1 MDIMSGVTFYFDW
14 EISLLNWFQN
24 IHTSFGDKFWGI
36 ITLFG
41 AKGLFWVVLSLVIL
55 LTVKD
60 KRVGWTMVG
69 ALFID
74 VLLCNVILKNVVQ
87 RNRPFWIFPD
97 IPLVDGVAVPD
108 DYSFPS
114 GHTGASF
121 AAATALFARNKKW
134 GVPAFVLAALICIS
148 RMYLFVH
155 FPTDVLAGVVIGV
168 FAGICSFFI
177 VNAFYKDKDL
187 KKYMPIFGQPF

>member
-1 MDIMSGVTFYFDW
+1 MEPMSGFTFYFEW

-24 IHTSFGDKFWGI
+24 IHTSFGDKFWSI
-36 ITLFG
+36 MTLFG
-41 AKGLFWVVLSLVIL
+41 AKGLFWVVLSLIIL

-60 KRVGWTMVG
+60 KRMGWTMVG

-74 VLLCNVILKNVVQ
+74 VLLVNVILKNAVQ

-114 GHTGASF
+114 GHTGAAF
-121 AAATALFARNKKW
+121 AAACALFARNKKW
-134 GVPAFVLAALICIS
+134 GVPAIILAALIGVS

-155 FPTDVLAGVVIGV
+155 FPTDVFAGVIIGV
-168 FAGICSFFI
+168 IAAICSFYI
-177 VNAFYKDKDL
+177 VNAFYKDKDI
-187 KKYMPIFGQPF
+187 KKYLPIFGQPF

>member
-1 MDIMSGVTFYFDW
+1 MEVMSGNTFYFDW

-24 IHTSFGDKFWGI
+24 IHTPFGDKFWSVM
-36 ITLFG
+36 TLFG
-41 AKGLFWVVLSLVIL
+41 AKGLFWAVLSLIIL

-69 ALFID
+69 ALVID
-74 VLLCNVILKNVVQ
+74 VLITNVILKNVVQ

-97 IPLVDGVAVPD
+97 IPLVDGVKVPD

-114 GHTGASF
+114 GHTAASF
-121 AAATALFARNKKW
+121 AVASAIFSRYKKW
-134 GVPAFVLAALICIS
+134 GVPALVLAALVGIS

-155 FPTDVLAGVVIGV
+155 FPTDVFAGVIIGIIAAV
-168 FAGICSFFI
+168 CSFFI

-187 KKYMPIFGQPF
+187 HKFMPIFGQPF

>member
-1 MDIMSGVTFYFDW
+1 MEAMSGVTFYMDW

-24 IHTSFGDKFWGI
+24 IHSAVGDKFWSI

-41 AKGLFWVVLSLVIL
+41 AKGVFCVVLSLLIL
-55 LTVKD
+55 FFVKD

-69 ALFID
+69 ALFLE
-74 VLLCNVILKNVVQ
+74 VLVCNIILKNVVQ

-114 GHTGASF
+114 GHTGAAF
-121 AAATALFARNKKW
+121 AAGYALFMRNKKW
-134 GVPAFVLAALICIS
+134 GIPVLVLAALIGIS

-155 FPTDVLAGVVIGV
+155 FPTDVLVGMVIGIL
-168 FAGICSFFI
+168 AGSCSYLI
-177 VNAFYKDKDL
+177 VDAFYKNKDV